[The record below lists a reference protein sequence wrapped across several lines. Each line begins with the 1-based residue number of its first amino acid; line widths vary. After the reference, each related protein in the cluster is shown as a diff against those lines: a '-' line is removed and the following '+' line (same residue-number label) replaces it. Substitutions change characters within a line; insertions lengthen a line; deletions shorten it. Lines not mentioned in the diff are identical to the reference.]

1 MNFPDRKPSADSSLS
16 EWLAWLET
24 LSPKEIDLGLDRV
37 RAVLDRL
44 QLKMPAH
51 LLLVAGT
58 NGKGSS
64 VAMLGALLNAADY
77 RVGSY
82 TSPHLLRYNERVAV
96 AGVPVTDAELVA
108 AFAHVESVREDLSL
122 TYFEYGTLAA
132 MVIFSA
138 RDLDAWVLEIGLGG
152 RLDACNAVEPTAS
165 LITNVALDHCD
176 WLGSDVE
183 TIAVEKAGVMR
194 QGVPTVFGSR
204 QVPRSLLREAENSG
218 ANLVLVGRD
227 FDYEANADGSWS
239 WAGQGVTLPA
249 LRRPGMQGEFQLG
262 NAAAVLA
269 LVEAAGLESVLD
281 PERVNRVLPR
291 VLLPGRSQDVA
302 AGGARWLLDVAHNP
316 AGAAVLAE
324 TLAAAP
330 KSGRTLG
337 IIGILD
343 DKDVE
348 GIARQL
354 NPIIDEWIAVT
365 ADSPRAIKSDELA
378 RRISNACNRPCR
390 IAESLQ
396 EAMENARRDA
406 AENDRILLTGSFF
419 VIGPALGILELYS
432 RPES

>member
-1 MNFPDRKPSADSSLS
+1 MNFRDRKPSADSSLP

-24 LSPKEIDLGLDRV
+24 LSPKEIDLGLERV

-44 QLKMPAH
+44 RLQMPEH

-64 VAMLGALLNAADY
+64 VAMLDALLNAADL
-77 RVGSY
+77 RVGTY
-82 TSPHLLRYNERVAV
+82 TSPHLVNYNERVAIG
-96 AGVPVTDAELVA
+96 GVPVSDAELVA
-108 AFAHVESVREDLSL
+108 AFARVEAVREDLSL

-138 RDLDAWVLEIGLGG
+138 RDLDAWILEIGLGG

-165 LITNVALDHCD
+165 LITNIALDHCD

-183 TIAVEKAGVMR
+183 SIAVEKAGVMR
-194 QGVPTVFGSR
+194 NGVPTVFGSR
-204 QVPRSLLREAENSG
+204 QVPQSLLQAAESCG
-218 ANLVLVGRD
+218 AKLALVGRD

-239 WAGQGVTLPA
+239 WAGQDVSLPG
-249 LRRPGMQGEFQLG
+249 LQPPGLQGEFQLG

-269 LVEAAGLESVLD
+269 LVEAAGLERVLVPD
-281 PERVNRVLPR
+281 RVNRVLPG
-291 VLLPGRSQDVA
+291 VHLPGRLQAVKA
-302 AGGARWLLDVAHNP
+302 AGAQWLLDVAHNP

-324 TLAAAP
+324 ALASAP
-330 KSGRTLG
+330 EAVRTFG
-337 IIGILD
+337 IIGVLD

-348 GIARQL
+348 GIAL
-354 NPIIDEWIAVT
+354 PLSPIVDEWIAVT
-365 ADSPRAIKSDELA
+365 ADSPRAIRSDELA

-390 IAESLQ
+390 IAESLDD
-396 EAMENARRDA
+396 AMEYSRRNA

-419 VIGPALGILELYS
+419 LIGPALRILELYS